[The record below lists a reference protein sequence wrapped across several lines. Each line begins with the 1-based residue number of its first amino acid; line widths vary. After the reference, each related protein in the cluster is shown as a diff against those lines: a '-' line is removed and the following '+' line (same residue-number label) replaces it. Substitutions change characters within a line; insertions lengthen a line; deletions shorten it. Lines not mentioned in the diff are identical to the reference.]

1 MIGKSFCRR
10 KNTFGI
16 CLWTGACVIL
26 LSGFVSSIPW
36 INSHRFQTE
45 WLPESDKLPLGSEYF
60 YIGKSLAEGRGFT
73 SPFRVASGPTAWMPP
88 GLPIL
93 IGTLY
98 TITGRSEFWTAV
110 LFHWSGVGCV
120 VMAWWYILRFSVL
133 AGIAPLFITIGF
145 FVCLYAQWQD
155 VFRSTHDAPFLM
167 FMAAWILLSCF
178 TIGNQSISSAPTIL
192 STLRWG
198 SLGGLTSLLSPALLV
213 AWLVC
218 TAMLYLQRRRHLVL
232 AVLVMLMIQSPWI
245 IRNYLCF
252 GQLVPIKSNAA
263 FEAALASRTPT
274 GLLTPL
280 SFSGHPYVDEQEAI
294 RHAELGEIEYIRVRV
309 AEMRSSVDDQPVWL
323 YQVVQRAKAY
333 LAVSTSWM
341 SSRSQA
347 FCYGIPFFLCLVHLA
362 LGKFDRL
369 PMACVLAVW
378 FGYGSV
384 YILVSYYE
392 RYSAPMVPVRCL
404 CVALGLQSLWKSR
417 ESVGG
422 LWHR

>member
-1 MIGKSFCRR
+1 MIGKSSFSLQNTRR
-10 KNTFGI
+10 I
-16 CLWTGACVIL
+16 CLWSGACAIL
-26 LSGFVSSIPW
+26 LGGIISSIPW

-45 WLPESDKLPLGSEYF
+45 WLPKSDDLPLGSEYF

-88 GLPIL
+88 GLPVL
-93 IGTLY
+93 IGALY

-110 LFHWSGVGCV
+110 LLHSCSVGCV
-120 VMAWWYILRFSVL
+120 FVTWRCIFRFSIL
-133 AGIAPLFITIGF
+133 AGISPLFITIGF

-155 VFRSTHDAPFLM
+155 VFRSTHDSPFLM

-178 TIGNQSISSAPTIL
+178 RNGNQSVSSPPTIL

-218 TAMLYLQRRRHLVL
+218 TAMLYVQRRSHLVL
-232 AVLVMLMIQSPWI
+232 AMLVMLMIQSPWL

-263 FEAALASRTPT
+263 FEAALASRTTT
-274 GLLTPL
+274 GVLTPL

-294 RHAELGEIEYIRVRV
+294 RHAELGEIEYIRVRAV
-309 AEMRSSVDDQPVWL
+309 EMRSSVEVRPVWL
-323 YQVVQRAKAY
+323 YQVVQRAAAY
-333 LAVSTSWM
+333 LAVSTSWI

-347 FCYGIPFFLCLVHLA
+347 FCYGLPFFLCMVHLG
-362 LGKFDRL
+362 LGKFDRW

-378 FGYGSV
+378 FGYGAV

-404 CVALGLQSLWKSR
+404 CIALGLQSLWDRWASLCR
-417 ESVGG
+417 P
-422 LWHR
+422 